1 MKMKHNKKRNTAFI
15 FEALIRELTKTI
27 ISKDEEKRM
36 AILSLIRENFKSN
49 TMIARD
55 LDLYKSIMDTKNVD
69 RRTAEK
75 ILFESKVQKRTI
87 DHKRLFEEQ
96 TTLIDTIN
104 KTVSSDVFS
113 NFVPNYK
120 DMATIFQIFHP
131 RTKTSQRVIFE
142 SQIVE
147 SMISIA
153 EKERDLLKPIDNLT
167 YKTFVSK
174 FNEKYGNSLLEEQKE
189 LLKRYIGS
197 FVDNGIEL
205 KMFLS
210 DEIPRL
216 EEQLKSAIS
225 RGEFGADQEM
235 LSGANRVTKLLEG
248 LRKRPVDNKFIHD
261 ILKIQNLIKETQN

>member
-36 AILSLIRENFKSN
+36 TILSLIRENFKSN
-49 TMIARD
+49 TVIARD
-55 LDLYKSIMDTKNVD
+55 LDLYKSIMDTRDVD

-75 ILFESKVQKRTI
+75 IIFESKVQKRTI
-87 DHKRLFEEQ
+87 NHKKLFEEQ
-96 TTLIDTIN
+96 TALIDTIN
-104 KTVSSDVFS
+104 KEVSSSVFS

-147 SMISIA
+147 SMISNE

-189 LLKRYIGS
+189 LLKRYIES

-216 EEQLKSAIS
+216 EEQLKSAINH
-225 RGEFGADQEM
+225 GTFGSDEEM
-235 LSGANRVTKLLEG
+235 LSGANQVMELLEN
-248 LRKRPVDNKFIHD
+248 LRKRPVDNTFIHD